1 MLKRSVLIFDL
12 EVKSLGRPLYRS
24 LATAIADLID
34 SGDIEPG
41 EFLPSRKDLAKRLG
55 ISIQTVREAYEDLDA
70 RGYLS
75 GEVGRGTRVMGR
87 PEGVEW
93 KTIVQDA
100 NDTITDLSILR
111 PVFGAKHAAAL
122 EAALGDTLKTR
133 DFSMF
138 ATYRPSS
145 GLKPHRTSLGKWLAQ
160 FDVRANPDEL
170 LITSGGTHA
179 SFLALSSIC
188 EANDTVLTTA
198 LTDVGIIGICRS
210 LGLNLHALP
219 FDRQG
224 LASSELERACE
235 TLRPRALILTATLG
249 NPYPYIIPEQ
259 RRLEIV
265 EIAKRHRLILIE
277 DDCFRPLLKEAPPAF
292 KSLLPGQTIYLTTFS
307 KVLMSGIRVGCVVPP
322 PALYSRMAARLRS
335 TTWMTA
341 PFLADLVARWIED
354 GAAIGLVEWQREE
367 LMHRQAI
374 VRECLPS
381 ELIVAEPTGLS
392 SWLTLPSGWRTS
404 DFVAA
409 AAQSGIAVTSPDAFR
424 IGDTRNPDGVRI
436 CVGSAR
442 TADDL
447 RAAMQRL
454 SGIISHPSDFMLDY
468 A

>member
-12 EVKSLGRPLYRS
+12 DAKSLARPLYRS
-24 LATAIADLID
+24 LASAIADLID
-34 SGDIEPG
+34 SGDIGPG

-55 ISIQTVREAYEDLDA
+55 ISVQTVREAYEDLDA

-87 PEGVEW
+87 PEGPEW

-111 PVFGAKHAAAL
+111 PVFGGKHAAAL
-122 EAALGDTLKTR
+122 EAAFGDTLKAR

-145 GLKPHRTSLGKWLAQ
+145 GLKPHRASLSKWLARHE
-160 FDVRANPDEL
+160 VRANADEL
-170 LITSGGTHA
+170 LITSGATHA

-198 LTDVGIIGICRS
+198 LTDVGVIGICRS

-219 FDRQG
+219 FDRLG
-224 LASSELERACE
+224 IRSADLERACE
-235 TLRPRALILTATLG
+235 TLRPKALILTPTIG
-249 NPYPYIIPEQ
+249 NPYPYIIPEP

-265 EIAKRHRLILIE
+265 EIAKRHRLMVIE
-277 DDCFRPLLKEAPPAF
+277 DDCFRPLLTEAPPAF
-292 KSLLPGQTIYLTTFS
+292 KTLLPGQTVYLTTFS
-307 KVLMSGIRVGCVVPP
+307 KVLMSGIRVGCVAPP
-322 PALYSRMAARLRS
+322 PALYSRMAARMRS

-354 GAAIGLVEWQREE
+354 GTAANLVDWQRDQ
-367 LMHRQAI
+367 LMQRQAI
-374 VRECLPS
+374 VKEILPA
-381 ELIVAEPTGLS
+381 ELTVAEPAGLS
-392 SWLTLPSGWRTS
+392 CWLTLPSGWRTS

-424 IGDTRNPDGVRI
+424 IGDSRDPEGVRI

-442 TADDL
+442 SADDL
-447 RAAMQRL
+447 RAAMERL
-454 SGIISHPSDFMLDY
+454 AGIINHPSDFMLDY